1 MSPARRSGSAG
12 RASGASQPARARR
25 RGSIR
30 ARGSASWEVRVFVG
44 VNPETGRRDYAS
56 HTVRGSRHD
65 ADVELTKLLKRVD
78 EGAVTP
84 RSGTVGELVEAWYRL
99 RSPSLS
105 PPVAH
110 NYRRIID
117 RFVLERWGT
126 TPLRRLRVADLD
138 AWYAQLLRS
147 GGARGGPLS
156 ASSVRRVHA
165 VLRSALEQG
174 VKWGFL
180 GANPAAVTS
189 PPPVH
194 RQPVELTAGGGD
206 WVRLVEAAGS
216 VNRALPVFIRM
227 ALATGARRGE
237 LCALRWRD
245 VDLARGVVRIAS
257 ALVEAAGVVTE
268 NDTKTH
274 QVRSVSVGAG
284 TAALLGD
291 YRGEQG
297 ELCTSAG
304 GTLSKDA
311 FVFSH
316 QPDGSTPWR
325 PNYVTLAFS
334 RLRDQLG
341 LDGLRLHYLRHASAS
356 LMLAS
361 GVDVRTVSGRLDH
374 AHASTTLDVYAV
386 THDPP
391 SRRARGDGAR
401 RSARRRH
408 AVGEVPSRS
417 AGPTVA
423 GSSR

>member
-1 MSPARRSGSAG
+1 MGTVSRTGVSRQKAASPAT
-12 RASGASQPARARR
+12 RARR

-44 VNPETGRRDYAS
+44 VNRETGRRDYAS

-65 ADVELTKLLKRVD
+65 AEIELTKLLKRVD
-78 EGAVTP
+78 EGAITA
-84 RSGTVGELVEAWYRL
+84 RSGSTGELVEAWYGQRA
-99 RSPSLS
+99 PSLS

-117 RFVLERWGT
+117 RFILPRWGT
-126 TPLRRLRVADLD
+126 TPLRALRVVDLD

-147 GGARGGPLS
+147 GGAGGGALS

-174 VKWGFL
+174 VKWGFI
-180 GANPAAVTS
+180 GVNPAAATS

-194 RQPVELTAGGGD
+194 RLPVELVAGGDD
-206 WVRLVEAAGS
+206 WVRLVEAAAA
-216 VNRALPVFIRM
+216 VNRALAVFVRL

-237 LCALRWRD
+237 LCALRWCD
-245 VDLARGVVRIAS
+245 VDLSRGVVRIAS

-268 NDTKTH
+268 KDTKTH
-274 QVRSVSVGAG
+274 QVRRVSVDAA
-284 TAALLGD
+284 TTALLGE
-291 YRGEQG
+291 YRGELE
-297 ELCTSAG
+297 ELCASAG

-325 PNYVTLAFS
+325 PNYVTLAFC
-334 RLRDQLG
+334 RLRDRLG
-341 LDGLRLHYLRHASAS
+341 LDGLRLHDLRHASAS

-361 GVDVRTVSGRLDH
+361 GVDVRTVSGRLGH
-374 AHASTTLDVYAV
+374 AHASTTLDIYA
-386 THDPP
+386 HMIHQADE
-391 SRRARGDGAR
+391 RAATALGALLDGA
-401 RSARRRH
+401 
-408 AVGEVPSRS
+408 
-417 AGPTVA
+417 GP
-423 GSSR
+423 